1 MPLFA
6 QDAVEP
12 AQPETQQV
20 PEQPVVTPEPEAPV
34 VAPEPETAPAPLPRT
49 IPSPPVLEVPAAPA
63 LPRSTPP
70 PLKSTPKPA
79 IDSKIRRFS
88 SQSKPQA
95 STPGAEET
103 IPNMQFPNA
112 PVQDVLKF
120 YEQLTGKKA
129 LYDNTVQGTVNIV
142 VTKPVTKREA
152 IRIVETALMLNGF
165 TLVPGSGDIVKVLGI
180 SKNPRSS
187 NIPIISEVDEI
198 PDGDQLISFLFK
210 LEYAEPQEVA
220 QTVLQVVAP
229 SPYTAAVA
237 LPKSQAVLI
246 TETSGVMRNLVRVIG
261 ALDRKPADVVSE
273 FITLERADAKTV
285 VEKLTKVFEKP
296 NQGATPAAVP
306 AAQPP
311 QPGEPGQEAAAPAPG
326 ETTGTLSED
335 SLIVGKIRLEAD
347 DRTNRI
353 HVVTRPVNM
362 PFIRMLIAEFDSDV
376 PFGEPTTRP
385 LRFVSAGD
393 VLDIVVKAIT
403 PGNKDEGGG
412 GGGKAQNPAIPTA
425 SGTPSYGS
433 NSQSGRNTDL
443 GITGLSASSVNTAP
457 EARTVGSAKIIADN
471 RSNSIIVLGNQEIK
485 DKIFKVLDQIDIRAP
500 QVMLT
505 AVIGEL
511 TLNAG
516 EEFGIDFLLH
526 HGDKKTSPLGVVTR
540 DTGIDLSSVL
550 KNAALTGVGAGGVT
564 GLVGVS
570 KSLDIIVHALES
582 TGRFH
587 ITSRPMVFT
596 SNNKKATI
604 ASGEQVPVPGTIQ
617 SGGYTSGSNGLV
629 SNTNVEYKDVLLKL
643 EVLPLINSDRE
654 VTLDIVQQVN
664 NIGGTTT
671 IGGNDI
677 PTITTRAIQ
686 TTVSV
691 ANEATIVLGGL
702 VTESV
707 DKSKS
712 GIPIL
717 SRIPVIGPLFGNTK
731 KTVKRSELIVL
742 IRPTVT
748 MGTDEGIKT
757 SERVQS
763 KLSFPPDLD
772 ATLDP
777 PGKRLKLDTE
787 QKLLVPPKAT
797 LRSPK

>member
-1 MPLFA
+1 
-6 QDAVEP
+6 
-12 AQPETQQV
+12 
-20 PEQPVVTPEPEAPV
+20 
-34 VAPEPETAPAPLPRT
+34 
-49 IPSPPVLEVPAAPA
+49 
-63 LPRSTPP
+63 
-70 PLKSTPKPA
+70 
-79 IDSKIRRFS
+79 
-88 SQSKPQA
+88 
-95 STPGAEET
+95 
-103 IPNMQFPNA
+103 MQFPNA

-129 LYDNTVQGTVNIV
+129 LYDNTVQGNVNIV

-152 IRIVETALMLNGF
+152 IRIVETALMLNNF
-165 TLVPGSGDIVKVLGI
+165 TLVPGPGDIVKVLGA

-198 PDGDQLISFLFK
+198 PDGDQLVSFLFK
-210 LEYAEPQEVA
+210 LEYADPQEVA

-229 SPYTAAVA
+229 SPYTAAIA
-237 LPKSQAVLI
+237 LPKSQAVLV
-246 TETSGVMRNLVRVIG
+246 TETAGVLRNLVRIIG

-285 VEKLTKVFEKP
+285 VEQLTKIFEKP
-296 NQGATPAAVP
+296 TQGTATPGAP
-306 AAQPP
+306 QGAQPP
-311 QPGEPGQEAAAPAPG
+311 QPGEPGQENAQAAPAG
-326 ETTGTLSED
+326 TVATLSED
-335 SLIVGKIRLEAD
+335 SLIVGKIRIEAD
-347 DRTNRI
+347 ERTNRI

-362 PFIRMLIAEFDSDV
+362 PFIRMLIGEFDSDI
-376 PFGEPTTRP
+376 PFGEPTTRS

-403 PGNKDEGGG
+403 PGNKEDGGA
-412 GGGKAQNPAIPTA
+412 GGGKAQNPATPTNT
-425 SGTPSYGS
+425 GTPSYGS
-433 NSQSGRNTDL
+433 SGVNGQSGRSSADL
-443 GITGLSASSVNTAP
+443 GITGLSTSSVNTTP
-457 EARTVGSAKIIADN
+457 EARTVGSAKIIADP
-471 RSNSIIVLGNQEIK
+471 RSNAIIVLGNQEIK
-485 DKIFKVLDQIDIRAP
+485 DKIFKVLDQIDVRAP

-511 TLNAG
+511 TLNEN
-516 EEFGIDFLLH
+516 EEFGIDYLLH
-526 HGDKKTSPLGVVTR
+526 SPLASGSGIIGSGIHGVSKN
-540 DTGIDLSSVL
+540 TGLDLSSIL
-550 KNAALTGVGAGGVT
+550 SAAALPSTG
-564 GLVGVS
+564 GLTALIGVS

-604 ASGEQVPVPGTIQ
+604 ASGSQIPVPGTIQ
-617 SGGYTSGSNGLV
+617 SGYGGTNTINNGLV

-643 EVLPLINSDRE
+643 EVLPLINSERE

-664 NIGGTTT
+664 NLAGSKN

-691 ANEATIVLGGL
+691 ANEATVVLGGL
-702 VTESV
+702 VTESE
-707 DKSKS
+707 DKSKA

-717 SRIPVIGPLFGNTK
+717 SRIPVVGALFGNK
-731 KTVKRSELIVL
+731 KKDISRTELIVL

-748 MGTDEGIKT
+748 MGPTEDVRAG
-757 SERVQS
+757 ERAQE
-763 KLSFPPDLD
+763 KLSFPPDLE

-777 PGKRLKLDTE
+777 PGKRLKLDSQ
-787 QKLLVPPKAT
+787 QKMLVPPKAI
-797 LRSPK
+797 LRSTK